1 MWTQE
6 TLAELSGLTP
16 TTVQRLGAGMPS
28 RLHTRRAVTWVFG
41 LEDTDWLSKPLP
53 IPTGK
58 EIRAQREAFERNH
71 LVLEAKLVDGDGLMA
86 TRSTRSATA
95 LPPCV
100 FGSCRKAL
108 GKPLQRLSTSSPT
121 IWTSWTLRGGWNCSG
136 MKTSLRRWRRR

>member
-16 TTVQRLGAGMPS
+16 TTVQRLEGGYALQAP
-28 RLHTRRAVTWVFG
+28 HRRAVTWVFG

-58 EIRAQREAFERNH
+58 EVGAQRKAFERNH

-86 TRSTRSATA
+86 TRSTRPATA
-95 LPPCV
+95 LPPWI
-100 FGSCRKAL
+100 FRSCRKAL

-136 MKTSLRRWRRR
+136 MKTSLRR